1 MRVEFVEIQILFVI
15 YKIELIKKKNFLIE
29 FGVWAESMARPSWPH
44 RARAACAAQLTGAAA
59 QRTRGRALR
68 SGAKTRPVKLN
79 STR

>member
-44 RARAACAAQLTGAAA
+44 RARAACAA
-59 QRTRGRALR
+59 
-68 SGAKTRPVKLN
+68 
-79 STR
+79 